1 VLGSTRSSCWRVAD
15 VSSGNRPAWDC
26 FWRSSPAYMEQAMER
41 GQLARSMAGLVF
53 SITALTIGVVMA
65 MIHFALIMRSHF
77 S

>member
-1 VLGSTRSSCWRVAD
+1 
-15 VSSGNRPAWDC
+15 
-26 FWRSSPAYMEQAMER
+26 MEQAMER